1 MKNQP
6 FYQTTAKFIAALMIV
21 MLVLAALPAA
31 PARAA
36 ATRTWDG
43 LTTGGVWTVATNWS
57 DDTAPVDTDDVIISS
72 TFSGTITDVPTI
84 SLTSLTISGNTILQG
99 TAAPLTVT
107 GALTVAS
114 GKILT
119 LGFAT
124 TVGSL
129 TGTGTITNS
138 AAVTLT
144 ISNTAS
150 TTFSGVISN
159 GTGALSLTK
168 TGAGTLTLSGAN
180 TYTGLTT
187 ISAGT
192 LKLGTAGSG
201 ANTPL
206 GTIGLGTTVT
216 AGAALDLNGFT
227 LATAEALTLNG
238 TGISSTGALTNS
250 SATTVA
256 SYSGAITLATA
267 SSIVTNPGGIT
278 LTGAI
283 SGAFPLTLGG
293 TGAGSISSII
303 GTGTGTL
310 TKEGAG
316 TWTLSGLNTYTGL
329 TTISAGILQLG
340 AAGVNPDTP
349 LGTTGAGTIVA
360 AAGAALDLNGFTLAT
375 SEVLTLNGTGIS
387 TTGALTNSS
396 STAASYS
403 GAITLA
409 AASSIVTNP
418 GGITLTGAISG
429 EFPLTLGGTGAGSI
443 SSNIVTGTG
452 TLTKEGAG
460 TWILSGANTYTG
472 LTTISAGTLKLGAAA
487 SPLGTVAAGTTV
499 AAGAALD
506 LNGFTLGTAEALTLN
521 GTGIALGGALTNS
534 SSTAASYSG
543 LITLGA
549 ASSIVTNSG
558 GINITHAGP
567 ITGAFGLTLG
577 GSGNGSL
584 ASILGTTTAAG
595 TLTKDGAG
603 TWTLSGANTFEGGTT
618 LNAGKLNINHAT
630 AIGTGIFTILGGT
643 IDNTSGSANTL
654 TTNNVQNWNGDFTF
668 TGTSDLNLGTGA
680 VILFG
685 GNRQVTVV
693 NAVGTLT
700 VGGAITPDNI
710 SLTKAGAGTLSLGPG
725 AVSLHSLTIGA
736 GTLISTSAPMSL
748 RGNFTNNGIFTHT
761 SGTVVF
767 NGTAAQTIGGS
778 TAPTFYDLTISN
790 FNGIT
795 LGSNATI
802 NHTLTFTDGRIT
814 TGSHTLFLP
823 TTGHAGSAKQGSY
836 VYGNVQSAFSS
847 GALSFTFPIGDAST
861 YAPVLL
867 EFTGAGTSGSVTA
880 AVSAAACGA
889 PGIDQSK
896 NVNHCWTLTN
906 DVSGGVGTSFDDY
919 DATFTF
925 AGTGFDSAD
934 AGATKGSFIVGKLD
948 SATWTYPILIT
959 NAGGF
964 TTKAADLL
972 TMSSFE
978 VGEAAQVPADKYVK
992 GSDTNKAV
1000 SAFTL
1005 SNATSTTV
1013 TGMIVTVTGTAPA
1026 SVAAVKIYLDNNAN
1040 NEYDAGD
1047 TLKGTAAYV
1056 SPTATFTGLTIA
1068 VTSTVTPYLITLDII
1083 VTPTDGQTMAA
1094 LVTGETTPVVTHTH
1108 GSHPATLTVDSILPT
1123 IVISA
1128 PSVASTTLGPVTYTV
1143 TYADAHFNAST
1154 LATGNITLNKTG
1166 TANGTLAVTAPTTL
1180 TRTVTISS
1188 ITGSGTLGISIAAGT
1203 ASDLAGNLTL
1213 AAGPS
1218 TTFIV
1223 AGTTTTI
1230 TNAAALAAT
1239 PTLVGQSYA
1248 VNFTVT
1254 AASGTPTGSVTV
1266 SDGTDSCTGA
1276 LAAGAGTCNLT
1287 STTAGVKTLT
1297 ATYAGVAPF
1306 NGSSGTA
1313 THTVTGVTITTIS
1326 PTSGSISGGT
1336 SVTITGTN
1344 FTGATAVTFG
1354 GTAAASFV
1362 VVSATQITAVT
1373 PAHAT
1378 GTVDV
1383 SVTTATGTGTKTG
1396 AFTFGTLP
1404 TVTAIS
1410 PISGPISGG
1419 TSVTITGTNFTGAT
1433 AVTFGGTAAT
1443 SIVVVSATQ
1452 ITAVTP
1458 AHATGTVDVSVTT
1471 PAGTGTKASAFTF
1484 GTPPTI
1490 TSLSPSSAT
1499 AGGAAF
1505 TLTVTGTNFV
1515 TGAKVNWNGTERVT
1529 TYVSSTQLTAAI
1541 TAADILAVGV
1551 PYVTVVNPAP
1561 EAGTSN
1567 QQPFFISTTGAAVTS
1582 STTVTGTDLPV
1593 TNGTVTATPTGTGTV
1608 TVAQY
1613 TTDPGGAPTFV
1624 GYPQYYDVH
1633 ISGTFSSLTIT
1644 FCGITDDT
1652 NHSIYFWNGAAWVAA
1667 SSQTY
1672 NSTTDCVTVIVNTTT
1687 TPTLVQLS
1695 GAVFASNNKIAT
1707 TTTIITDVP
1716 DPSVPTQ
1723 AVSVSVTVS
1732 STSGTP
1738 PGTVAITG
1746 ADTNCTITLSAGS
1759 GSCSVIFASA
1769 GSKTLTATYTGDT
1782 TFLGSLDTESHVVT
1796 TTATFSDVPNTYW
1809 AWTWIER
1816 LYSAGVTSGCMTTP
1830 LLLYCPDNY
1839 VTRAEMAKFLLIAKH
1854 GTGYVPPA
1862 VGTSTGFSDVPTTY
1876 WAAAWIKQL
1885 AAEGITTGC
1894 TATTYCP
1901 DNYVTR
1907 AEMAK
1912 FLLTAVHI
1920 SGYTPPAV
1928 GTSTGFTDVATTH
1941 WAAAWIKQLATEGIT
1956 TGCTVTTYC
1965 PNSSVTRAEMAKFLV
1980 AAFNLP

>member
-21 MLVLAALPAA
+21 MLVLAALPAT

-36 ATRTWDG
+36 TISWIP
-43 LTTGGVWTVATNWS
+43 TTGGVWTLGSNWVGGVAPTGGEDVAIPNNQS
-57 DDTAPVDTDDVIISS
+57 NPITA
-72 TFSGTITDVPTI
+72 VPNI
-84 SLTSLTISGNTILQG
+84 SLNSLTIGGDTNLQG
-99 TAAPLTVT
+99 GPLVIGT
-107 GALTVAS
+107 LTVAS
-114 GKILT
+114 GQTLT

-124 TVGSL
+124 SVGDL

-144 ISNTAS
+144 INNAAN

-168 TGAGTLTLSGAN
+168 TGAGILTLSGAN

-187 ISAGT
+187 ISVGT

-238 TGISSTGALTNS
+238 TGISSAGALTNS
-250 SATTVA
+250 SATTAA
-256 SYSGAITLATA
+256 SYSGAITLGND

-283 SGAFPLTLGG
+283 SGAFLLTLGG

-303 GTGTGTL
+303 GTGAGTL
-310 TKEGAG
+310 TKSGTG
-316 TWTLSGLNTYTGL
+316 TWILSGASTYTGL
-329 TTISAGILQLG
+329 TTISAGTLKLG
-340 AAGVNPDTP
+340 AAGVNPDSP
-349 LGTTGAGTIVA
+349 LGTTGTGTTVTS
-360 AAGAALDLNGFTLAT
+360 GAALDLNGFTLAT

-429 EFPLTLGGTGAGSI
+429 TGIGLTLGGTGAGSI
-443 SSNIVTGTG
+443 SSNIVTGTDG
-452 TLTKEGAG
+452 TLTKSGAG
-460 TWILSGANTYTG
+460 TWILSGVNTYTG
-472 LTTISAGTLKLGAAA
+472 ATTISAGTLKLGAAA
-487 SPLGTVAAGTTV
+487 NPLGTIAGATTV
-499 AAGAALD
+499 TAGAALD
-506 LNGFTLGTAEALTLN
+506 LNGFTLANEELLTLN
-521 GTGIALGGALTNS
+521 GTGISEGGALTNS

-549 ASSIVTNSG
+549 ASSIGTSAG
-558 GINITHAGP
+558 GINITNAGT
-567 ITGAFGLTLG
+567 ITGATFGLTLV

-584 ASILGTTTAAG
+584 ASILGTTTG

-603 TWTLSGANTFEGGTT
+603 TWTLSGANIFTGGAT
-618 LNAGKLNINHAT
+618 LNAGKLNINNNA
-630 AIGTGIFTILGGT
+630 ALGTGLFTIYGGT
-643 IDNTSGSANTL
+643 IDSTVASIA
-654 TTNNVQNWNGDFTF
+654 TTNAQAWRGDFTF
-668 TGTSDLNLGTGA
+668 TGTQNLNLGAGA
-680 VILFG
+680 VTLFG
-685 GNRQVTVV
+685 GDRQVTVSA
-693 NAVGTLT
+693 NTLT

-761 SGTVVF
+761 SGTIVF
-767 NGTAAQTIGGS
+767 NGTAVQTIGGS
-778 TAPTFYDLTISN
+778 TAPTFIDLTISN

-823 TTGHAGSAKQGSY
+823 TTGHADSAKQGSY

-867 EFTGAGTSGSVTA
+867 TFTGAGTSGSVTA

-948 SATWTYPILIT
+948 SATWTYPTSIT

-972 TMSSFE
+972 SMSSFE

-1026 SVAAVKIYLDNNAN
+1026 SVAAVKIYQDNNAN

-1083 VTPTDGQTMAA
+1083 GTPTDGQTMAA
-1094 LVTGETTPVVTHTH
+1094 SVTSHTPGTVTLTP

-1123 IVISA
+1123 IAIGA
-1128 PSVASTTLGPVTYTV
+1128 PSLASTTFGPVTYTV

-1154 LATGNITLNKTG
+1154 LAAGNITLNKTG

-1188 ITGSGTLGISIAAGT
+1188 ITGNGTLGISIAAGT
-1203 ASDLAGNLTL
+1203 ASDLAGNLAPAS
-1213 AAGPS
+1213 AAS

-1230 TNAAALAAT
+1230 TNTVALAT
-1239 PTLVGQSYA
+1239 PSLVGVAYP
-1248 VNFTVT
+1248 VNFTV
-1254 AASGTPTGSVTV
+1254 ASTLGTPTGSVTV
-1266 SDGTDSCTGA
+1266 SDGTDNCTGT
-1276 LAAGAGTCNLT
+1276 LAAGAGTCSLT
-1287 STTAGVKTLT
+1287 STTAGVKTIT
-1297 ATYAGVAPF
+1297 ATYAGNATF
-1306 NGSSGTA
+1306 SGSSGTA
-1313 THTVTGVTITTIS
+1313 NHTVTGVTITTIS
-1326 PTSGSISGGT
+1326 PT
-1336 SVTITGTN
+1336 
-1344 FTGATAVTFG
+1344 
-1354 GTAAASFV
+1354 
-1362 VVSATQITAVT
+1362 
-1373 PAHAT
+1373 
-1378 GTVDV
+1378 
-1383 SVTTATGTGTKTG
+1383 
-1396 AFTFGTLP
+1396 
-1404 TVTAIS
+1404 
-1410 PISGPISGG
+1410 
-1419 TSVTITGTNFTGAT
+1419 
-1433 AVTFGGTAAT
+1433 
-1443 SIVVVSATQ
+1443 
-1452 ITAVTP
+1452 
-1458 AHATGTVDVSVTT
+1458 
-1471 PAGTGTKASAFTF
+1471 
-1484 GTPPTI
+1484 
-1490 TSLSPSSAT
+1490 SAT

-1515 TGAKVNWNGTERVT
+1515 SGSIVRWNSTNRT
-1529 TYVSSTQLTAAI
+1529 TTFVSSTQLTAAI
-1541 TAADILAVGV
+1541 LAADITAAGV
-1551 PYVTVVNPAP
+1551 PIVDVINPAP
-1561 EAGTSN
+1561 GLGTSN
-1567 QQPFFISTTGAAVTS
+1567 GKPFFITTTGAL
-1582 STTVTGTDLPV
+1582 VTGSSLAAGVNPTA
-1593 TNGTVTATPTGTGTV
+1593 TFGTVTANATGTGTLV
-1608 TVAQY
+1608 VAQY
-1613 TTDPGGAPTFV
+1613 ATNPAAGSLLGS
-1624 GYPQYYDVH
+1624 GKYYDVH
-1633 ISGTFSSLTIT
+1633 IALPNTFTQVIIQ
-1644 FCGITDDT
+1644 FCGLTSSD
-1652 NHSIYFWNGAAWVAA
+1652 NIYFWNGTAWVLA
-1667 SSQTY
+1667 SNQTFL
-1672 NSTTDCVTVIVNTTT
+1672 TGCWTVTVNATTV
-1687 TPTLVQLS
+1687 PTLANLS
-1695 GAVFASNNKIAT
+1695 GAIF
-1707 TTTIITDVP
+1707 
-1716 DPSVPTQ
+1716 
-1723 AVSVSVTVS
+1723 
-1732 STSGTP
+1732 G
-1738 PGTVAITG
+1738 
-1746 ADTNCTITLSAGS
+1746 AGS
-1759 GSCSVIFASA
+1759 LGPTVVSIVRADPNPTNAASIRFTVTFSA
-1769 GSKTLTATYTGDT
+1769 AVTGVNLADFTLTATGVTGASITSVSTGPTIYTVTVNTGTGSGTLRLNVVDDDSIKDVSLNPLGGTGTGNGNYTGGETYDVRTT
-1782 TFLGSLDTESHVVT
+1782 TFT
-1796 TTATFSDVPNTYW
+1796 DVPSTYW
-1809 AWTWIER
+1809 AWDWIER
-1816 LYSAGVTSGCMTTP
+1816 LYHAGVTTGCITTSP
-1830 LLLYCPDNY
+1830 MRYCPEENVTRAQMAVFLLRAKHSMPYTPPAVGASTGFTDVSTSY
-1839 VTRAEMAKFLLIAKH
+1839 WAAAWIKQLAAEGITTGCTPTTFCPDQLVTRAEMAVFLLRSTH
-1854 GTGYVPPA
+1854 VLPYTPPA
-1862 VGTSTGFSDVPTTY
+1862 VGASTGFADVPISY

-1894 TATTYCP
+1894 TATT
-1901 DNYVTR
+1901 
-1907 AEMAK
+1907 
-1912 FLLTAVHI
+1912 F
-1920 SGYTPPAV
+1920 
-1928 GTSTGFTDVATTH
+1928 
-1941 WAAAWIKQLATEGIT
+1941 
-1956 TGCTVTTYC
+1956 C
-1965 PNSSVTRAEMAKFLV
+1965 PNQSVTRAEMAKFLV